1 MTLATIVLLVIL
13 LYFAQ
18 IFLQEVSRF
27 GFDLWGIV
35 GTRDKLTETSV
46 VAGRLDRA
54 KNNLLESLPIFL
66 ALALLAMV
74 KGRDTDAV
82 TNAALVFL
90 VARVIYVPAYVSGIP
105 MLRSI
110 VWLVAIASLVSMALP
125 LI

>member
-1 MTLATIVLLVIL
+1 M
-13 LYFAQ
+13 
-18 IFLQEVSRF
+18 
-27 GFDLWGIV
+27 
-35 GTRDKLTETSV
+35 
-46 VAGRLDRA
+46 
-54 KNNLLESLPIFL
+54 FL

-90 VARVIYVPAYVSGIP
+90 VARVIYVLAYVSGIP